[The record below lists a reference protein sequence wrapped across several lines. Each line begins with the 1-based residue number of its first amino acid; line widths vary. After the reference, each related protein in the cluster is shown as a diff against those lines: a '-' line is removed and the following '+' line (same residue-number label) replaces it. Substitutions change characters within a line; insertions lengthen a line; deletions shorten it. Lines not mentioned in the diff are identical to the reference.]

1 MSLSTKQRCR
11 KAGQDHESNGGRDQR
26 RRASIAARR
35 PSAPRP
41 AAVTFSRT
49 RVNQAVVTA
58 IATTFAGASAH
69 AQMED
74 IVVTATKREES
85 LQDVP
90 VAVTAL
96 EEDGLRELRIGTF
109 DDYVNYLPNVVYQ
122 GTGPGQNEIFIRG
135 AATSQ
140 TIISLSSA
148 SGLQPGV
155 ALYVDEQPVAL
166 QGRNLDVYVTDMQRV
181 EVVTGPQGTVFGASS
196 QAGTVRLITNK
207 PDHDNFQAGFDASLS
222 ATSGGEPSNS
232 VEGFVNVPLT
242 DQFALRIA
250 AYNDFQ
256 GGWID
261 NVQNDPSN
269 GGFTGSAVVLDRND
283 PFDLLGDPANVAAT
297 RLTIPRNQEF
307 VEEDFNDATYR
318 GARIGLSW
326 LINDEWDLLLQHT
339 TQTLE
344 TEGVWHYDANLSG
357 DSSVNRFNP
366 DRNEDEFGLTT
377 WTVNGRIANL
387 DVVYTGGYLDRQ
399 VDAAIDYT
407 GYGNGGLYAVYYQC
421 DYNAAPPSCFS
432 PRRFYQE
439 DTSNERFTH
448 EFRITTPAEN
458 RIRAIGGIF
467 FDQLELAT
475 TGAFQLASIQEVDQ
489 DGNGIPGTGV
499 LPPQNIDLGNVE
511 GVKQRTGFGSQVNF
525 VNSFTRD
532 SQQIALFGE
541 LEFDIL
547 PELTASVGA
556 RWYEIEDDFKG
567 ATSTVNV
574 TERLKAIGAG
584 TLEALQNAPPSAG
597 IGDPDELFAAIQSGQ
612 LDTSGLDSGG
622 VLTVDDVIWRA
633 SLDWQASEEIL
644 LFATYAQGFRPP
656 AVNRVGGST
665 ANVAT
670 GVFADFRIPIYARTD
685 ELENYEI
692 GFKSDLF
699 DNRVRLNLTGYFTEI
714 TDLQT
719 SRYDPTNI
727 SFLWFSDNVG
737 DAEIRG
743 LDGEITWVPTDNWTI
758 TSSFSFLDS
767 ELTRLN
773 GDLQSI
779 AAPVGS
785 RLPYAAEFTG
795 NIRARYDFELPDF
808 GELVG
813 WQGYI
818 TAGLSYTGDSLAG
831 LTMDAYLV
839 EDTTRRVFGRGSG
852 LKIEDT
858 GTSFQGAPTGTE
870 LLDTSK
876 NRPGERE
883 IAGGRYVQD
892 SYTLLNVAF
901 GAYHDV
907 WSAEFFID
915 NLTDE
920 SAINNVNTQSFTAR
934 VVTNRPRTVGFRVS
948 ARFE

>member
-1 MSLSTKQRCR
+1 MSRS
-11 KAGQDHESNGGRDQR
+11 AIR
-26 RRASIAARR
+26 RRRNLLNTRSRSGRHGGSHGSSTTARQTLQR
-35 PSAPRP
+35 SSTVVP
-41 AAVTFSRT
+41 VSRT

-58 IATTFAGASAH
+58 IATSFAGASAH

-90 VAVTAL
+90 VAITAL
-96 EEDGLRELRIGTF
+96 EEEGLRELRIGTF

-207 PDHDNFQAGFDASLS
+207 PDHDNFQVGFDASVS
-222 ATSGGEPSNS
+222 ATTGGDPSNS
-232 VEGFVNVPLT
+232 VEGFVNVPLS
-242 DQFALRIA
+242 DRFAMRIA
-250 AYNDFQ
+250 AYNDIQ

-261 NVQNDPSN
+261 NVQNNPAN
-269 GGFTGSAVVLDRND
+269 GGFAGSAVVLDRND
-283 PFDLLGDPANVAAT
+283 PFDLLGTPADVAAT
-297 RLTIPRNQEF
+297 QLTVPRNQEF
-307 VEEDFNDATYR
+307 VQEDFNKASYR
-318 GARIGLSW
+318 GARIGLSY
-326 LINDEWDLLLQHT
+326 LINDDWDLLLQHT

-357 DSSVNRFNP
+357 NSSVNRFNP

-377 WTVNGRIANL
+377 WTVNGRLANL

-439 DTSNERFTH
+439 DTTNERFTH

-458 RIRAIGGIF
+458 RVRAIGGIF
-467 FDQLELAT
+467 FDQLELST
-475 TGAFQLASIQEVDQ
+475 TGAFQLASIQQLDQ
-489 DGNGIPGTGV
+489 NGNGIPGTGV

-511 GVKQRTGFGSQVNF
+511 GVKQRTGFGPQVNF
-525 VNSFTRD
+525 VNSFTRE

-541 LEFDIL
+541 VEFDIL

-567 ATSTVNV
+567 ATSTRNV
-574 TERLKAIGAG
+574 TERLKAIGTG
-584 TLEALQNAPPSAG
+584 TLEALQNAPASAG
-597 IGDPDELFAAIQSGQ
+597 ISDPQGFFDAIQSGQ
-612 LDTSGLDSGG
+612 LDTTGLDSSG

-633 SLDWQASEEIL
+633 SIDWQASEQIL

-656 AVNRVGGST
+656 AVNRVGGDT
-665 ANVAT
+665 ANVPT

-699 DNRVRLNLTGYFTEI
+699 DNTVRLNLTGYYTEI
-714 TDLQT
+714 ADLQT

-767 ELTRLN
+767 EISRLN
-773 GDLQSI
+773 GDLQGI

-795 NIRARYDFELPDF
+795 NIRARYDFDLPDF
-808 GELVG
+808 GELAG

-818 TAGLSYTGDSLAG
+818 TGGVSYTGDSLAG

-870 LLDTSK
+870 LLDASK

-883 IAGGRYVQD
+883 IAGGRYVQEA
-892 SYTLLNVAF
+892 YTLVNLAF
-901 GAYHDV
+901 GAYRDA

-920 SAINNVNTQSFTAR
+920 RAINNVNTQSFTAR